1 MTKSDDEQDFKNEF
15 RALSI
20 ELVKAQIR
28 AMRAGQKA
36 VILFEGRDAAGKDG
50 TIHSISR
57 HLSSRATRVVA
68 LPKPS
73 NREETLWWFQRYVR
87 HLPAAGEWVIFNRSW
102 YNRAG
107 VEKVMGFSTAAE
119 QEQFLVDVPD
129 FERML
134 AASGVRLVKYW
145 LDVSKKEQHKRLQ
158 ERLTDPLKRLKTGP
172 MDKEAQIRWDPYTQ
186 ARDEMLVRT
195 NTPVAPWTCVRANHK
210 KRTHINVMRHLLH
223 ALSAPKPS
231 KGVELPDPKVLFPF
245 EAEALSDGRL
255 ER

>member
-1 MTKSDDEQDFKNEF
+1 MNRHEENDEAF
-15 RALSI
+15 RDLSI
-20 ELVKAQIR
+20 ELVKAQIK
-28 AMRAGQKA
+28 AMKSGQKA
-36 VILFEGRDAAGKDG
+36 VIVFEGRDAAGKDG
-50 TIHSISR
+50 TIR
-57 HLSSRATRVVA
+57 RLTEHLSQRATRIVA

-107 VEKVMGFSTAAE
+107 VEKVMSFSTPAE
-119 QEQFLVDVPD
+119 QEQFLIDAPD

-134 AASGVRLVKYW
+134 AASGICLIKYW
-145 LDVSKKEQHKRLQ
+145 LDVSRKEQGKRLE

-172 MDKEAQIRWDPYTQ
+172 MDKQAQTRWDAYTQ

-195 NTPVAPWTCVRANHK
+195 HTAVAPWTCVRADHK
-210 KRTHINVMRHLLH
+210 KRAHINVMRHLLH
-223 ALSAPKPS
+223 ALAAPRPAKR
-231 KGVELPDPKVLFPF
+231 VEFPDPKVLFPF
-245 EAEALSDGRL
+245 EAEALGDGRL